1 MSKPK
6 SDYTIQ
12 TVCNALRLL
21 EVFHDEAE
29 LGVSELSRRLDLHK
43 NNVFRLLATL
53 ELGGYVEQSSQSDRY
68 RLGVRCL
75 ELAHAYTRSHTLT
88 ERSRPVLQGLVDR
101 LGETA
106 HLGVLHR
113 ASPAA
118 EGVLERIASGS
129 AAAEGSPD
137 EFSVAHLD
145 GFQPEGLLVTGSRVG
160 KRLPVHCTALGKVL
174 LGCADAET
182 RAAFDRDVVSR
193 QGLDARTGATF
204 TDGHKLFEE
213 LRSVAGQGYALDL
226 GECAEGLHCAAA
238 PVFDGEGRVVAALS
252 VSGPSVRLSEEGLHS
267 DVAPFVAASAAS
279 LSKALGFQ
287 S

>member
-21 EVFHDEAE
+21 EAFHDEAE

-53 ELGGYVEQSSQSDRY
+53 ELDGYVEQSAATDRY

-75 ELAHAYTRSHTLT
+75 EIGRAYTRSHTLN
-88 ERSRPVLQGLVDR
+88 ERCRPMLQELVDG

-113 ASPAA
+113 VGNAASDDAPA
-118 EGVLERIASGS
+118 GQD
-129 AAAEGSPD
+129 AARES
-137 EFSVAHLD
+137 FSVVHLEGIQAD
-145 GFQPEGLLVTGSRVG
+145 GLLVTGSRVG
-160 KRLPVHCTALGKVL
+160 RHLPVHCSALGKVL
-174 LGCADAET
+174 MGNADPET
-182 RAAFDRDVVSR
+182 RDAFAQGVSSPNA
-193 QGLDARTGATF
+193 LPAHTDATL
-204 TDGHKLFEE
+204 TDSHKLFDE
-213 LRSVAGQGYALDL
+213 LRFVAGQGFALDL

-238 PVFDGEGRVVAALS
+238 PVFGEEGQVLAAIS
-252 VSGPSVRLSEEGLHS
+252 VSGPSVRLSEAALHA
-267 DVAPFVAASAAS
+267 DIVPLVTAKAAA
-279 LSKALGFQ
+279 LSEALGF
-287 S
+287 SR